1 MDPMDRY
8 IVDNMTAEESLLS
21 ELVRETHLKVVQP
34 RMLSGHIQGRLLTL
48 LTRMVRPKRVLEI
61 GTFTGYSGLCIA
73 AGLED
78 DAKLYTVEVDD
89 ELEAF
94 AAGFFARSEHGAK
107 IEQCVGSAL
116 DVAPALG
123 ETFDLVFMDGDKRE
137 YPAYMA
143 MLMGDLDSAAKPLVK
158 SGSIIIADN
167 ILWSGKVIEPLQ
179 KNDKHTAALL
189 DFNKSVAEDSR
200 LENAILP
207 LRDGLNIIRVK

>member
-1 MDPMDRY
+1 MDPMDSY
-8 IVDNMTAEESLLS
+8 IIDNMTAEEAMLG

-116 DVAPALG
+116 DIAPSLG
-123 ETFDLVFMDGDKRE
+123 VEFDLVFMDGDKRE

-143 MLMGDLDSAAKPLVK
+143 MLMGDNEGAVPLVK
-158 SGSIIIADN
+158 SGAIIIADN

-179 KNDKHTAALL
+179 NNDKHTAALL
-189 DFNKSVAEDSR
+189 DFNRQVAEDPR